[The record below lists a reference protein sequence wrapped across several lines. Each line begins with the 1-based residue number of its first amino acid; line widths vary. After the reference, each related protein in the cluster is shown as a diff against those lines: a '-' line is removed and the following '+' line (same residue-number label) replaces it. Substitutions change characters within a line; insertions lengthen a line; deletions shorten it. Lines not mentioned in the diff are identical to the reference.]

1 LRNGWK
7 TSRAEPS
14 GLLRTLVEDRLFP
27 TGDAPIDVRWDGHDD
42 AGRAVGSGVFFY
54 QLQTPTNAASGKLV
68 LLK

>member
-1 LRNGWK
+1 
-7 TSRAEPS
+7 
-14 GLLRTLVEDRLFP
+14 LLRTLVEDRLFP
-27 TGDAPIDVRWDGHDD
+27 TGDAPIDVRWDGRDD